1 MANLNIKVTADT
13 RTAQS
18 NLNALTS
25 SIHAFARELQ
35 NTTPQQVALSRAF
48 DQVQQSFNAGK
59 ISLEEARTRMQGL
72 AAEAQNLGGK
82 LQESGGKTE
91 GFVGQWTELKSQ
103 LDITLGVIQA
113 VGVAADK
120 AFDFAKLGGQV
131 NQMSESFD
139 LLVESVGAAPDLFE
153 QLKEAA
159 GGTISDLTL
168 MASTSRLLA
177 GTSGELATAMADAA
191 PRLLEVARAAVKL
204 DPTLGSVEEV
214 FQSLATGIKRNS
226 PLLIDNANIVV
237 KLGTANEK
245 LAEQLGKTVEEF
257 TDSEKAMA
265 LLNATLDGGDKLI
278 AQVGGTVES
287 QTDAFSQFETSVTNL
302 TNSFAGLI
310 ASSGVVQESAS
321 NLGGQFDA
329 WSMIFQALNEDL
341 ITGGEAFMLFNQAA
355 LGTEQANIVIEDLGN
370 KMKFAAGATTEFSD
384 AMQDHAAFVDD
395 AASRYQAMGE
405 AVGDGISTLEDAYA
419 NQHTAIQELIDD
431 FDAQADAQEKAEQR
445 MRKWNDAAAKAIELA
460 QAAGPPI
467 EAMLDSLDQD
477 IGSPLEDFISD
488 LNFFIATGGADFV
501 GALEGIQ
508 SALADNAITEE
519 QALTYSGALLAAFEN
534 AKIAAGEIDFDE
546 AAENLASSLGIP
558 VEDAETL
565 LTKFTDLS
573 VVTDALSK
581 EIQMNI
587 QAENLDATLE
597 AAGNLEEG
605 LVNLDNFTVAPV
617 FESEGIDGVE
627 KALATV
633 NERAMDAENS
643 VSQFVDSIGTVSDE
657 AVGKF
662 EDMQTSA
669 GDVIEEFDSMIDAAK
684 NTGQSA
690 SELEPL
696 ASGLDGVAGAGRNA
710 AQVISELEA
719 RISQLDL
726 SPLEPF
732 IAHSPPPLGEGLDYI
747 SNAIPAVVSGFEAL
761 ARAQDGFE
769 NPGEGDGSTDTG
781 LPFMPGLDPSGTGA
795 PTGGLL
801 DMHALFEV
809 LIEDAENYA
818 DALFDAASAFGG
830 LADTAAEL
838 FEKQTLD
845 PLKSELEGIDA
856 RIAAIMEGETLDMYE
871 LSRLT
876 AERAD
881 KAAEIAE
888 QEERILRLQEQQQK
902 LDFLRQQFELIQ
914 FLQENGLNPSDFLG
928 GLEMGANADPAALI
942 EAMSAAL
949 EQILAQL
956 GGELG
961 GLGFANGADFVVPP
975 GYPGDSFGPMW
986 ATTGEHVSVSRPGE
1000 GGGGM
1005 TVQISM
1011 AGAIIMS
1018 QQEADRMMKSA
1029 LDRVG
1034 SQADIYR
1041 RGGR

>member
-168 MASTSRLLA
+168 MASTSKLLA

-302 TNSFAGLI
+302 TNSFAGLV
-310 ASSGVVQESAS
+310 AATGLVQEPIE

-329 WSMIFQALNEDL
+329 WSMILQALNDGL

-355 LGTEQANIVIEDLGN
+355 LGAEAANTIIEYLGD
-370 KMKFAAGATTEFSD
+370 KMKYAALETLSFSD
-384 AMQDHAAFVDD
+384 ALQDHAAHV
-395 AASRYQAMGE
+395 GE
-405 AVGDGISTLEDAYA
+405 AENGYDALGEGMGNLEDHYA
-419 NQHTAIQELIDD
+419 NQHIALKESIDD

-445 MRKWNDAAAKAIELA
+445 MRKWNDAAAQAIELA
-460 QAAGPPI
+460 QNAKAPI
-467 EAMLDSLDQD
+467 EEMIDSLDQD

-565 LTKFTDLS
+565 LTKFTNLS
-573 VVTDALSK
+573 TVTDALSK
-581 EIQMNI
+581 GIQMNI

-617 FESEGIDGVE
+617 FQTEGIDGVTTSLG
-627 KALATV
+627 KV
-633 NERAMDAENS
+633 NERAMEAEES

-662 EDMQTSA
+662 EDMQTGA
-669 GDVIEEFDSMIDAAK
+669 GQAVEEFENLMDAAK

-696 ASGLDGVAGAGRNA
+696 AAGLDGVAGAGRGVV
-710 AQVISELEA
+710 QVIAELEA

-726 SPLEPF
+726 SQLEPF

-747 SNAIPAVVSGFEAL
+747 ANAIPAVVSGFNML
-761 ARAQDGFE
+761 AQAAG
-769 NPGEGDGSTDTG
+769 GDLPG
-781 LPFMPGLDPSGTGA
+781 LPSPSEGPLDPGGMPT

-801 DMHALFEV
+801 DLHALFEV
-809 LIEDAENYA
+809 LIQDAENYA
-818 DALFDAASAFGG
+818 DALFDAAGAFGG
-830 LADTAAEL
+830 LADTAAGL
-838 FEKQTLD
+838 FEEQTLD

-856 RIAAIMEGETLDMYE
+856 RIAAILEGETGDMYE
-871 LSRLT
+871 LARLT
-876 AERAD
+876 EERAA

-914 FLQENGLNPSDFLG
+914 FLQENGLNPADFLG
-928 GLEMGANADPAALI
+928 GVDLGAEADPAALVD
-942 EAMSAAL
+942 AMSAAL